1 MAENEENKY
10 QENISQK
17 SPTSENET
25 GIWKTIAR
33 TMSIRG
39 GKNKKRDKEVCETE
53 DTSPTCSTE
62 PPDTPSPQKEEGI
75 FRHLSALRRSFNNG
89 QKNRRKS
96 NWESTEKPVTDRRN
110 SKDFKIPFRQ
120 NIPLKPL
127 SVLEIDELLK
137 RGDLEMA
144 YLNLLSLRVEIKH
157 DLKAQSEKTPSVALP
172 NKEKDLSM
180 LFMTLRT
187 KLTDIVRRS
196 CDSTSSE
203 LLMLAAHIIQEEEK
217 QEGDPG
223 GMRGWMNAW
232 KAAVKDRVRDTLTG
246 VHLDSC
252 ENNASW
258 LAEHLGLLGK
268 VMVEL
273 LEKVK
278 TELVTSY
285 PPNFHVFNTYV
296 SSCHEV
302 VEEHLSEL
310 LGKVTELKDYYAI
323 LDFAINSYH
332 SEKIL
337 GSPSLQPEMNE
348 QKTLTLPDDFL
359 DQIRKK
365 YCNCLQEGLQASLE
379 NVIKL
384 EEEEVWKKKGTPERT
399 EDGRFL
405 TSHIHM
411 NISALIASLLK
422 KSEKIDEI
430 LKIRVLCCCLEELK
444 RFPKRFEEEF
454 TKQSSSLLESDL
466 LDCCLWAKYHVA
478 YINSFSSLI
487 EHLENHRGSSSDQL
501 EQLVTEVDGLILRL
515 RQALLEQFRVE
526 TEPFKESLMTKMWLN
541 TDDDFNEIINR
552 IETYSGHSKSMKS
565 SPAQSFTNDL
575 HYHVV
580 KEYISELLKSKY
592 SCKGKKKDL
601 AAAKIKDQW
610 GQLRKLFSE
619 MGSTLNWLHPLGDQ
633 LTEIIE
639 QENEK
644 DIKNLLPAL
653 VENYP
658 DISEKQLS
666 AILYFR
672 DKGIVTYSKKNL
684 VIRHFIELKQNSGK
698 QNHEHSFFSDIK

>member
-1 MAENEENKY
+1 MAENEENNY

-25 GIWKTIAR
+25 GVWKTIAR
-33 TMSIRG
+33 TMLIRG
-39 GKNKKRDKEVCETE
+39 GKNKKRDNEVCETE
-53 DTSPTCSTE
+53 VTSPTCSTE
-62 PPDTPSPQKEEGI
+62 SPDTPSPRKEEGI

-144 YLNLLSLRVEIKH
+144 YLNLLSLRLEIKH

-203 LLMLAAHIIQEEEK
+203 LLMLTAHIIQEEEK

-223 GMRGWMNAW
+223 GMRGWMDAW

-285 PPNFHVFNTYV
+285 PPSFHVFNTYV

-302 VEEHLSEL
+302 VKKHLREL

-337 GSPSLQPEMNE
+337 GRPSLQPEMKE
-348 QKTLTLPDDFL
+348 QKVLVLSDDFL
-359 DQIRKK
+359 EEIKQK
-365 YCNCLQEGLQASLE
+365 YCNCLQKGLQTLLS
-379 NVIKL
+379 NIIKV
-384 EEEEVWKKKGTPERT
+384 EHDDVWKKKEMPQNTV
-399 EDGRFL
+399 DGRFPI
-405 TSHIHM
+405 SEIHI
-411 NISALIASLLK
+411 
-422 KSEKIDEI
+422 DI
-430 LKIRVLCCCLEELK
+430 LKIIAGFAENSRKIDGNLEKRVLCCCLEALK
-444 RFPKRFEEEF
+444 HFPKRFEEEF
-454 TKQSSSLLESDL
+454 SKQNSSFLGSDV
-466 LDCCLWAKYHVA
+466 LDCCLWATYHVT
-478 YINSFSSLI
+478 YINSFISLK
-487 EHLENHRGSSSDQL
+487 EQMECYRGSCPDQEDRL
-501 EQLVTEVDGLILRL
+501 GMEVDRLVLRL
-515 RQALLEQFRVE
+515 RRVLLEQFKAE
-526 TEPFKESLMTKMWLN
+526 IEPYKESLMTKKWLK
-541 TDDDFNEIINR
+541 TDNDFNEIMNR
-552 IETYSGHSKSMKS
+552 IETYSGYTKSMKS
-565 SPAQSFTNDL
+565 PPAQSFANDL
-575 HYHVV
+575 HYHAV
-580 KEYISELLKSKY
+580 KEYISELLKEKY
-592 SCKGKKKDL
+592 SCKGKKNDL
-601 AAAKIKDQW
+601 GAAKIKEQW
-610 GQLRKLFSE
+610 DQLRKLFSD
-619 MGSTLNWLHPLGDQ
+619 MGSTVNWLHPLGDQ
-633 LTEIIE
+633 LSEIIE
-639 QENEK
+639 QKNEK
-644 DIKNLLPAL
+644 DIKKLLPSF

-658 DISEKQLS
+658 DISKKQFS

-672 DKGIVTYSKKNL
+672 DKSIVRYSKL
-684 VIRHFIELKQNSGK
+684 QRVIRHFTELKQNPEK
-698 QNHEHSFFSDIK
+698 KNHEHAFFSDIK